1 MYIEFFV
8 IAVLIVTLAVFA
20 YLAFKNNNEV
30 KRLREVSKKP
40 VNGVIA
46 PGKTESTVERV
57 DFNIKNDLGNSVFE
71 CYEVARF
78 PKRSVEIVADSE
90 LAKRSTHL
98 ISDFVKGG
106 VSLPNK
112 TIEIVFKPEI
122 AAGLKDG
129 TYVMM
134 RTKDGEVLA
143 DVVHAVGRKSV
154 VGKGRI
160 VEGGKLKQLSVGAY
174 NLLGIAVAQ
183 SHLANIEHSL
193 GVIKGQLKDIQNK
206 LNTNDYAEIKGAI
219 DYYTE
224 IKNKIIQHHSPDE
237 LSGNIANT
245 VESVHKDSHTWRS
258 KIFKEFSDLNDKIQD
273 LTDLD
278 TFGTENTSKKL
289 RELMKEI
296 EPISERYSLLLQLS
310 LISKAVLY
318 YIDPSA
324 LKFTPIIVDLETWNE
339 LVNEYEKRVYSKA
352 SAVLSKAVFNDSST
366 LEDRK
371 NNVLLQ
377 AKLHRIEIL
386 RQSDW
391 FLDSSVKLDN
401 QMNSLLDAGEFKL
414 ALEFD
419 SKGDVSRSAVLA

>member
-1 MYIEFFV
+1 MNIEFFV

-30 KRLREVSKKP
+30 KRLREVSKHS
-40 VNGVIA
+40 VNDVIA
-46 PGKTESTVERV
+46 PEKMESTVERV
-57 DFNIKNDLGNSVFE
+57 DFTIKNDLGNAVFE

-134 RTKDGEVLA
+134 RTRDGELLA
-143 DVVHAVGRKSV
+143 DAVTKAGKKV

-160 VEGGKLKQLSVGAY
+160 VEGGRLKQLSVGAY

-183 SHLANIEHSL
+183 SHLANIERSL
-193 GVIKGQLKDIQNK
+193 SDIKGQLADIQNK
-206 LNTNDYAEIKGAI
+206 LNTNDYADIKGAI
-219 DYYTE
+219 DYYVE
-224 IKNKIIQHHSPDE
+224 INNKISQQHTPDA
-237 LSGNIANT
+237 LSAHIANSI
-245 VESVHKDSHTWRS
+245 ESIHKDSHAWRS
-258 KIFKEFSDLNDKIQD
+258 KIFKEFSELNDKIRD
-273 LTDLD
+273 LKDLD
-278 TFGTENTSKKL
+278 TFGTENTAKKL
-289 RELMKEI
+289 KELMTELAV
-296 EPISERYSLLLQLS
+296 ISERYSLLLQLS

-318 YIDPSA
+318 YVDPSSS
-324 LKFTPIIVDLETWNE
+324 KFTSIKVDLDTWNK
-339 LVNEYEKRVYSKA
+339 LVDEYEKVVHTKTGE
-352 SAVLSKAVFNDSST
+352 VLSKAIFNDSST

-377 AKLHRIEIL
+377 ARLSRVEIL

-391 FLDSSVKLDN
+391 FLDSSEKLDE
-401 QMNSLLDAGEFKL
+401 QMNSLLDDGEFKL

-419 SKGDVSRSAVLA
+419 SRGEVARSAVLA